1 MKLVDKSDRRLT
13 VNTESLEECRHLA
26 EIIARSIQ
34 PPICI
39 ALVGTLGAGKTQWT
53 RYLAAA
59 LGANPKEVCSPT
71 FVLLQEYS
79 SKPTIYHLDAY
90 RVGDEEE
97 MLELG
102 IEELFERDAVTIIE
116 WADRFLNVLP
126 PSYLMIEIETTPYEY
141 SRIVHISA
149 KGNRDLVQWKGIAA
163 AIEKQ
168 SG

>member
-26 EIIARSIQ
+26 ETIARSIQ
-34 PPICI
+34 TPICI

-53 RYLAAA
+53 RYFAAA

-79 SKPTIYHLDAY
+79 SKPPIYHLDAY

-97 MLELG
+97 LLELG
-102 IEELFERDAVTIIE
+102 IEELFERDAITIIE

-126 PSYLMIEIETTPYEY
+126 PSYVLIELDTTPHEY
-141 SRIVHISA
+141 SRIVHVSV
-149 KGNRDLVQWKGIAA
+149 KGNSDVVQWKGIAA
-163 AIEKQ
+163 AIEQQ